1 MKKRMKFGIFAIM
14 LASSVM
20 LTGCGKD
27 AEKEKA
33 EQAKSTLEKLDEEWE
48 YQSTSLYQNDY
59 RGRVYRS
66 YVLQKK
72 VLDTTEYM
80 KSGNNVIREENPNS
94 YWNVKGYQEFVT
106 NFFTIPIIYDTE
118 DISEESVAYPT
129 WEDTVARI
137 SADTNSFTVE
147 GDEGNVLK
155 NEITIRRNEK
165 DDYTIKGLTWNINS
179 LDSSYNG
186 TLTYRILY
194 DASKDWAKAYAQMP
208 LFSYGSKEIDGTA
221 QIYEVRR
228 IDNNTYVLQ
237 TSTERLLVVLKPV
250 EEDTDIRLREVKEFY
265 YSRLRTDIARS
276 TFETSLLIEG
286 TSKYA
291 REFNEFAENF
301 RKEEEMGTMHFS
313 TLEEMWNKQVS
324 EVNSHFSESVN
335 EWGDLADRYGE
346 NDSIFYASAEDLTN
360 PKLYVFRDTHLQ
372 QAFAYKDGVLV
383 VANYNKLND
392 TYENPIYITE
402 GSDAK
407 LKDELNALIT
417 VSVEADEHKQTSIGE
432 KEPDPEMGG
441 AEGNE
446 QEMTTTK
453 TEMDG
458 EVSTVI
464 TTTTTTTEEMTE
476 NGEEAEATTEGTE
489 GSGETEATTE
499 SSEAG
504 TTAEATT
511 ENVDAEGTTEST
523 GE

>member
-59 RGRVYRS
+59 RGSVYRS

-72 VLDTTEYM
+72 VLDATEYM

-137 SADTNSFTVE
+137 SADTNSFTVA

-155 NEITIRRNEK
+155 SGITISRNEK
-165 DDYTIKGLTWNINS
+165 DDYTIEGLPWSIGS
-179 LDSSYNG
+179 LGSSYNG

-208 LFSYGSKEIDGTA
+208 LFSYGSKNINGTA

-237 TSTERLLVVLKPV
+237 TSTERLLVILKPV

-286 TSKYA
+286 TSRYA
-291 REFNEFAENF
+291 KEFNEYAEKF
-301 RKEEEMGTMHFS
+301 KEEEEMGTIHFS
-313 TLEEMWNKQVS
+313 SLEEMWNKQVN
-324 EVNSHFSESVN
+324 EVNSHFSEAVN

-392 TYENPIYITE
+392 TYENPIYIAE

-432 KEPDPEMGG
+432 KEPDE
-441 AEGNE
+441 EGTE
-446 QEMTTTK
+446 QEMTTTTK

-464 TTTTTTTEEMTE
+464 ATEKTEEMTE
-476 NGEEAEATTEGTE
+476 NGEGAEATTESTTVSGEAEATMESSEEKAPVESTEESSEAEATTE
-489 GSGETEATTE
+489 
-499 SSEAG
+499 
-504 TTAEATT
+504 
-511 ENVDAEGTTEST
+511 ST

>member
-33 EQAKSTLEKLDEEWE
+33 EQAKSTLEKLDEEWK

-59 RGRVYRS
+59 RGSVYRS

-72 VLDTTEYM
+72 VLDATEYM
-80 KSGNNVIREENPNS
+80 KSGNNVIRDENPNS

-137 SADTNSFTVE
+137 SADTNSFTVAGE
-147 GDEGNVLK
+147 EGNVLK
-155 NEITIRRNEK
+155 NEITISRNEK

-179 LDSSYNG
+179 LDSSYKG

-194 DASKDWAKAYAQMP
+194 DASKDWAKAYAKMP
-208 LFSYGSKEIDGTA
+208 LFSYGSKDIDGTA
-221 QIYEVRR
+221 QMYEVRR

-286 TSKYA
+286 TSRYA
-291 REFNEFAENF
+291 REFNEFAEKYN
-301 RKEEEMGTMHFS
+301 EEEKMGTMHFS

-324 EVNSHFSESVN
+324 EVNSHFSEAVN

-392 TYENPIYITE
+392 TYENPIYIAE

-432 KEPDPEMGG
+432 KEPDE
-441 AEGNE
+441 EGNE
-446 QEMTTTK
+446 QEMTTTTK

-464 TTTTTTTEEMTE
+464 TTEKTEEMTE
-476 NGEEAEATTEGTE
+476 NGEEATTENTEDGSETETTSESTEGSVEAEATT
-489 GSGETEATTE
+489 
-499 SSEAG
+499 
-504 TTAEATT
+504 EATT
-511 ENVDAEGTTEST
+511 ENVNAEATAEST

>member
-59 RGRVYRS
+59 RGSVYRS

-72 VLDTTEYM
+72 VLDATEYM

-118 DISEESVAYPT
+118 DISEESVACPT
-129 WEDTVARI
+129 WADTVARI
-137 SADTNSFTVE
+137 SADTNSFTVA

-155 NEITIRRNEK
+155 SGITISRNEK
-165 DDYTIKGLTWNINS
+165 DDYTIKGLTWSINS

-208 LFSYGSKEIDGTA
+208 LFSYRSKNINGTA

-250 EEDTDIRLREVKEFY
+250 EEDTDIRLREIKEFY

-286 TSKYA
+286 TSRYA
-291 REFNEFAENF
+291 KAFNEFAEKFN
-301 RKEEEMGTMHFS
+301 EEEKMGTIHFS
-313 TLEEMWNKQVS
+313 TLEEMWNKQVN
-324 EVNSHFSESVN
+324 EVNSHFSEAVN

-392 TYENPIYITE
+392 TYENPIYIAE

-432 KEPDPEMGG
+432 KEPDE
-441 AEGNE
+441 EGNE
-446 QEMTTTK
+446 QEMTTTTK

-464 TTTTTTTEEMTE
+464 TTEKTEEMTE
-476 NGEEAEATTEGTE
+476 NGEGAEATTESTE

-499 SSEAG
+499 SSEVKAPVESTEG
-504 TTAEATT
+504 SSEAEA
-511 ENVDAEGTTEST
+511 TTEST

>member
-1 MKKRMKFGIFAIM
+1 
-14 LASSVM
+14 
-20 LTGCGKD
+20 
-27 AEKEKA
+27 
-33 EQAKSTLEKLDEEWE
+33 
-48 YQSTSLYQNDY
+48 
-59 RGRVYRS
+59 
-66 YVLQKK
+66 
-72 VLDTTEYM
+72 
-80 KSGNNVIREENPNS
+80 
-94 YWNVKGYQEFVT
+94 
-106 NFFTIPIIYDTE
+106 
-118 DISEESVAYPT
+118 
-129 WEDTVARI
+129 
-137 SADTNSFTVE
+137 
-147 GDEGNVLK
+147 
-155 NEITIRRNEK
+155 
-165 DDYTIKGLTWNINS
+165 
-179 LDSSYNG
+179 
-186 TLTYRILY
+186 
-194 DASKDWAKAYAQMP
+194 MP
-208 LFSYGSKEIDGTA
+208 LFSYGRKNIDGTA

-286 TSKYA
+286 TSRYA
-291 REFNEFAENF
+291 KAFNEFAEKFN
-301 RKEEEMGTMHFS
+301 EEEKMGTIHFS
-313 TLEEMWNKQVS
+313 SLEEMWNKQVN
-324 EVNSHFSESVN
+324 EVNSHFSEAVN

-392 TYENPIYITE
+392 TYENPIYIAE

-432 KEPDPEMGG
+432 TEPDE
-441 AEGNE
+441 EGNE

-453 TEMDG
+453 IEMDG

-464 TTTTTTTEEMTE
+464 TTEKTEEMTE
-476 NGEEAEATTEGTE
+476 NGEEAEATTESTE

-504 TTAEATT
+504 TTAEST
-511 ENVDAEGTTEST
+511 EGSSEAEATTEST

>member
-27 AEKEKA
+27 AEKKKE
-33 EQAKSTLEKLDEEWE
+33 EQVKSTLEKLDEEWK
-48 YQSTSLYQNDY
+48 YKSSSLYQNDY
-59 RGRVYRS
+59 RGSVYRS

-72 VLDTTEYM
+72 VLDATEYM
-80 KSGNNVIREENPNS
+80 KSGNNVIRDENPNS

-118 DISEESVAYPT
+118 DISEESEAYPT

-137 SADTNSFTVE
+137 SADTNSFTVAGE
-147 GDEGNVLK
+147 EGNVLK
-155 NEITIRRNEK
+155 SDITISRNEK
-165 DDYTIKGLTWNINS
+165 DDYTIKGLSWSIKPLN
-179 LDSSYNG
+179 SSYNG

-194 DASKDWAKAYAQMP
+194 DASKDWAKAYAKMP
-208 LFSYGSKEIDGTA
+208 LFSYGSKDIDGTA

-286 TSKYA
+286 TGRYA
-291 REFNEFAENF
+291 KAFNEFAEKFN
-301 RKEEEMGTMHFS
+301 EEEKMGTIHFS
-313 TLEEMWNKQVS
+313 SLEEMWNQQVN
-324 EVNSHFSESVN
+324 EVNSHFSEAVN

-392 TYENPIYITE
+392 TYENPIYIAE

-432 KEPDPEMGG
+432 KEPDE
-441 AEGNE
+441 EGTE
-446 QEMTTTK
+446 QEMTTTTK

-464 TTTTTTTEEMTE
+464 TTEKTEEMTE
-476 NGEEAEATTEGTE
+476 NGEGTEATTESTEGSEETEATAESSEEETTVESTEGSSEAEATTE
-489 GSGETEATTE
+489 
-499 SSEAG
+499 
-504 TTAEATT
+504 
-511 ENVDAEGTTEST
+511 ST